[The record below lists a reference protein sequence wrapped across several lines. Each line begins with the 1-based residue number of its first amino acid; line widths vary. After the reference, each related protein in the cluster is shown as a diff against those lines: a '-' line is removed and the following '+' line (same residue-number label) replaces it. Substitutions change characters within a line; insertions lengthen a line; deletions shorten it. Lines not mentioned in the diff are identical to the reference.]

1 MEPGI
6 DGETAEEIQRIQ
18 VDADGD
24 GTPPSQPVDDGTTP
38 TVGTN
43 KRKRKGRVVKNS
55 VVWKHFK
62 STEKDED
69 GDFMASCNYCGTEYL
84 QGNSRST
91 SSLLHHMRGGC
102 RKMPARSRAKPAAM
116 QRLLQLASEQ
126 GQPNPSVWEFDQ
138 GRSRKNLAKM
148 VAGHEYPFNCATHH
162 FFKVFATDLQPLFK
176 MPSRTTLR
184 ADCVALYEEE
194 KGLLYDLFAKMDCKI
209 DAIRDTMKYIKHSQ
223 SRMEKFKL
231 AASQEDVPYRKPAY
245 DVQTRWNS
253 TYLMLDLALHLKKA
267 IIRYAKLDVRY
278 PYSLSDEQWDHVVTL
293 HGHLKVFYDATLKFS
308 GTKYPTLNLFFPDF
322 CEVYLTIRN
331 MYSSPYPF
339 IVDMGKEMFLKW
351 NKYWENGNVL
361 LAVACALDP
370 RCKLHVVEYYFKM
383 LHPSELQDFMTNLKQ
398 CFDDMFNEYL
408 LANTKASQSQTGGTA
423 HASGSSSGSVQ
434 ETNTRAGLKD
444 FLNVKKQSDPMISEL
459 DQYLAEPLD
468 HCSLDDDFDILSWW
482 KLKAP
487 KYPVLARLAR
497 DVLAVPIS
505 TVASESAFSYAGRT
519 LSPTRSSLNDES
531 VEALICAQNW
541 LRASVI
547 DSGGQLSDDDE
558 GGEDEDHV

>member
-1 MEPGI
+1 M
-6 DGETAEEIQRIQ
+6 
-18 VDADGD
+18 
-24 GTPPSQPVDDGTTP
+24 S
-38 TVGTN
+38 
-43 KRKRKGRVVKNS
+43 
-55 VVWKHFK
+55 
-62 STEKDED
+62 
-69 GDFMASCNYCGTEYL
+69 
-84 QGNSRST
+84 
-91 SSLLHHMRGGC
+91 
-102 RKMPARSRAKPAAM
+102 
-116 QRLLQLASEQ
+116 
-126 GQPNPSVWEFDQ
+126 
-138 GRSRKNLAKM
+138 
-148 VAGHEYPFNCATHH
+148 FNCATHH

-194 KGLLYDLFAKMDCKI
+194 NGLLYDLFAKMDCKVSFTSDLWTCKGKDRGFMALTCHYIDDDWKLRKRLLNFTPMPSRHTGQHISQAIYDKLILWNLDKKAFSLVLDNASSNDAAINDLLSRSQFRKNLLCDGNLFHQRCACHILNLIVQDGLSVMSGQI

-231 AASQEDVPYRKPAY
+231 AASQEDVSYRKPAY

-278 PYSLSDEQWDHVVTL
+278 PFSLSDDHVVTL
-293 HGHLKVFYDATLKFS
+293 HGHLKVFYDTTLKFS
-308 GTKYPTLNLFFPDF
+308 GTKYPTLNLCFPDF
-322 CEVYLTIRN
+322 CEGYLTIRN
-331 MYSSPYPF
+331 MYSSLYPF
-339 IVDMGKEMFLKW
+339 IVDMGKEMFRKW
-351 NKYWENGNVL
+351 NKYWENGNIL

-383 LHPSELQDFMTNLKQ
+383 LHSSELQDFMTNLKQ

-408 LANTKASQSQTGGTA
+408 LANTNASQSQTGCTA

-434 ETNTRAGLKD
+434 QTNTKAGLKD
-444 FLNVKKQSDPMISEL
+444 FLNVKKQYDPMISEL
-459 DQYLAEPLD
+459 DQYLTEPLD
-468 HCSLDDDFDILSWW
+468 HSSLDDDFDILSWW

-505 TVASESAFSYAGRT
+505 TVASESAFSNAGRT
-519 LSPTRSSLNDES
+519 LSPTRNSLNDES

-541 LRASVI
+541 LRTSVI
-547 DSGGQLSDDDE
+547 GIFAPIFIFFST
-558 GGEDEDHV
+558 

>member
-1 MEPGI
+1 
-6 DGETAEEIQRIQ
+6 
-18 VDADGD
+18 
-24 GTPPSQPVDDGTTP
+24 
-38 TVGTN
+38 
-43 KRKRKGRVVKNS
+43 
-55 VVWKHFK
+55 
-62 STEKDED
+62 
-69 GDFMASCNYCGTEYL
+69 
-84 QGNSRST
+84 
-91 SSLLHHMRGGC
+91 
-102 RKMPARSRAKPAAM
+102 MPARSRAKPAAM

-148 VAGHEYPFNCATHH
+148 VAGHE
-162 FFKVFATDLQPLFK
+162 
-176 MPSRTTLR
+176 TTLR

-293 HGHLKVFYDATLKFS
+293 HGHLKV
-308 GTKYPTLNLFFPDF
+308 
-322 CEVYLTIRN
+322 
-331 MYSSPYPF
+331 PYPF

-505 TVASESAFSYAGRT
+505 TVASESAFFYAGRT

-547 DSGGQLSDDDE
+547 DSGGQLGDDDE